1 MTASVKNASMT
12 TAVSPLKGKKP
23 AANAEI
29 PDAID
34 MFGCSMNA
42 GTSEMLAGSMI
53 RIVADS
59 RNVKTTHD
67 WNGDTNAD
75 TIVPVLLA
83 S

>member
-1 MTASVKNASMT
+1 MT

-34 MFGCSMNA
+34 MFGCSMDA
-42 GTSEMLAGSMI
+42 GTSDILAGSMI

-59 RNVKTTHD
+59 RNVETTHD
-67 WNGDTNAD
+67 
-75 TIVPVLLA
+75 
-83 S
+83 